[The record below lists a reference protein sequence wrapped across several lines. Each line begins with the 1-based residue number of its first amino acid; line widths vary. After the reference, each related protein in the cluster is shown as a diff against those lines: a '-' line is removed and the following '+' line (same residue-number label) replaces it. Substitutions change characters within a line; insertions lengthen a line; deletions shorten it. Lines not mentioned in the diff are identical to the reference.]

1 MSALVQMSSELLPP
15 KRDGRSPGQ
24 SAPGGGVI
32 EQPERGET
40 SPDRSKAFPMKPPPA
55 MTSVVVGSPHYLLS
69 PEQRW
74 RYATASHSEGPL
86 ND

>member
-1 MSALVQMSSELLPP
+1 MKLLPP
-15 KRDGRSPGQ
+15 KRAVRLPGQ
-24 SAPGGGVI
+24 SALDGGVI
-32 EQPERGET
+32 EQPEKGET
-40 SPDRSKAFPMKPPPA
+40 SPGRSSVVSMKPPPA
-55 MTSVVVGSPHYLLS
+55 MTSGVVRSPYDLLS